1 MTARPHRS
9 IGEVLTLLQQDFP
22 DITISKI
29 RFLES
34 QGLLDPERTPS
45 GYRKFYER
53 DITTL
58 RWILEQQRDNFLPL
72 KVIKAKL
79 DDPQIKKEA
88 STPPPESVDAVL
100 AGLGALNEDDQAAD
114 GEPASSEVDPRT
126 AMTASV
132 SLTPDELATASKLD
146 RAAIDELEKYAMLSS
161 RTAGSTKIY
170 DDDALFVAKL
180 AAAFLERGLEPRHLR
195 MYKLAADR
203 EADVFRQLVTP
214 RHKADSASS
223 RSDRAKT
230 VEEMTRLGSELRL
243 AMLRQ
248 SVRGTID

>member
-58 RWILEQQRDNFLPL
+58 RWILEQQRDHFLPL

-79 DDPQIKKEA
+79 DDPQVKRQA
-88 STPPPESVDAVL
+88 STPAPESVDAVL
-100 AGLGALNEDDQAAD
+100 AGLGALSDEADAAGGAAD
-114 GEPASSEVDPRT
+114 PDPRT
-126 AMTASV
+126 AMTTSV
-132 SLTPDELATASKLD
+132 SLTPDELAAASKLD

-170 DDDALFVAKL
+170 DDEALYVAKL
-180 AAAFLERGLEPRHLR
+180 AAAFIERGLDPRHLR

-203 EADVFRQLVTP
+203 EADVFSQLVTP
-214 RHKADSASS
+214 RHKADSAAS
-223 RSDRAKT
+223 RTDRART

-243 AMLRQ
+243 ALLRQ
-248 SVRGTID
+248 SMRGTLD